1 MHPPDAGRDAPAR
14 RLCDALARGLRAEP
28 AVRLA
33 GLFGSRAR
41 GTARP
46 DSDVDVAVL
55 VDDAGAAGPDAVK
68 NTLFRVLGALCRV
81 VRGDLADLVILNHA
95 PPLLRHRVIR
105 DGVLLHACSDTERA
119 RFVRRTL
126 KEHLDMEPW
135 LREQTRLR
143 IRRMKE
149 ERPRHHGRCGDLLE
163 AARRP
168 GGLPAA
174 AARRTNVGGPQ

>member
-1 MHPPDAGRDAPAR
+1 MHPPDADRDATAR
-14 RLCDALARGLRAEP
+14 RLRDALARGLRAEP

-33 GLFGSRAR
+33 WLFGSRAR

-68 NTLFRVLGALCRV
+68 DTLFRVLGALCRV
-81 VRGDLADLVILNHA
+81 VRGDLVDLVILNHA

-126 KEHLDMEPW
+126 REHLDMEPW

-149 ERPRHHGRCGDLLE
+149 ERPRHHGRYGDLLE